1 MVIHHLSVSFTYHSS
16 GPIYE
21 TLAQSTEFDGMSF
34 TLDIESSDDEDREW
48 TEKVREQHKILKAER
63 ADKRRK
69 ERADKLSAKLSDI
82 TKREKAMNQVCSL
95 TYFLTLKVLLLQSG
109 RSQAIR
115 GAS

>member
-1 MVIHHLSVSFTYHSS
+1 MSL
-16 GPIYE
+16 
-21 TLAQSTEFDGMSF
+21 SF

-95 TYFLTLKVLLLQSG
+95 THFLALTFTFLLGTFTSVREVANYQG
-109 RSQAIR
+109 SQ
-115 GAS
+115 